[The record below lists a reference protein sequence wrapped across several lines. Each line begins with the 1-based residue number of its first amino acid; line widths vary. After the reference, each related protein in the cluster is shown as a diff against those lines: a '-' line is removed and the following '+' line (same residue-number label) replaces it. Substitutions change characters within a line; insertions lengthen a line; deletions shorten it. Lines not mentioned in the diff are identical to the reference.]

1 MVGGNKR
8 TMVFQNVALLRVM
21 VPCFLLLNIPSLCI
35 MRVKNTCIPL
45 SQGEPVSIR
54 PPASQNAW
62 KKIQCFSGNTE
73 KVNEA
78 KRHGAVCGKNLVLWT
93 YFYDYFCILLHE

>member
-1 MVGGNKR
+1 
-8 TMVFQNVALLRVM
+8 MVFQNVALRCVM
-21 VPCFLLLNIPSLCI
+21 VPCFLLLNIPSMCI
-35 MRVKNTCIPL
+35 MRVKNTRIPL
-45 SQGEPVSIR
+45 AQGMPVSIC

-78 KRHGAVCGKNLVLWT
+78 KRRGAACGKRLVLWT
-93 YFYDYFCILLHE
+93 YFYDYVCILLH